1 MCISH
6 SYGNLLSR
14 RLILQLGQ
22 QTEGEGEGSSRTLA
36 GGHVAIDG
44 AELTRIGGT
53 FECLLKAGIAGGTL
67 AAQDAQS
74 AQYQRSRTDGS
85 HAFAGSVLLEQGL
98 AHTLMIVQ
106 VRSPRH
112 AARQHQQVGIAEV
125 AVGKLLVGLNA
136 HTMSCFNNLRVL
148 DYTHGNYFNTSATQH
163 VDGNQCFDI
172 LEAVGQENINFCHNR
187 IVVLYLVISVVSH
200 HVLSGDD
207 SVAKI
212 QKKSKIKAE
221 SSSISLF
228 LCNFATKNCIF
239 IKLVMTLLRPS
250 LLQQL
255 NPDTKYSAMQI
266 FRWLW
271 KVWKGNR
278 LQATLNACIGLTGV
292 GFSLTMVWAMKRAI
306 DTATGA
312 REGSI
317 YSAVAVMAVITL
329 CEFAVGISRVWV
341 KNILGVRARNRMQQ
355 LTLARLLRSEW
366 RGREAM
372 HSGDVINRLET
383 DVNKV
388 VNFLTETLPST
399 LSTIALF
406 IGAFVYL
413 SQMDGWLAVVTVSI
427 LPVFILLSRFYVAK
441 MRQLNRKVRESDS
454 FIQSL
459 LTDTMHQRM
468 LIKTME
474 ADGQMLDRLED
485 SQSELR
491 SRVKKRTAFSVV
503 SHLFLNTGFSLGY
516 FVAFLWGLVRL
527 HDGTITF
534 GAMTAFLQLV
544 YRIQGPARDLT
555 RLAPAF
561 VSVFTSAE
569 RLMELEEIPEE
580 QQGEN
585 VLMEAPC
592 GVRFTDVSYRYTPT
606 QCPTVVHANYDFTPG
621 SCTAILGETGAG
633 KTTLIRL
640 LLALIRP
647 QEGEITIYS
656 GKLRVESGEFAT
668 AIGESCGAVAN
679 SPLSTLHSPLSPLH
693 RCNFV
698 YVPQGNTLLS
708 GTLRDNLKI
717 GAPDATDEQMYEALR
732 RACADFVS
740 ELPDGL
746 DTRFAE
752 QGGGLSE
759 GQAQRIAIAR
769 ALLRPGSII
778 LLDEA
783 TSALDAETERQLLDN
798 ILRDKRKT
806 VIFVTHRQAVVDYCD
821 RVIRIG

>member
-1 MCISH
+1 M
-6 SYGNLLSR
+6 
-14 RLILQLGQ
+14 
-22 QTEGEGEGSSRTLA
+22 SSQRT
-36 GGHVAIDG
+36 
-44 AELTRIGGT
+44 
-53 FECLLKAGIAGGTL
+53 
-67 AAQDAQS
+67 S
-74 AQYQRSRTDGS
+74 
-85 HAFAGSVLLEQGL
+85 
-98 AHTLMIVQ
+98 
-106 VRSPRH
+106 
-112 AARQHQQVGIAEV
+112 
-125 AVGKLLVGLNA
+125 
-136 HTMSCFNNLRVL
+136 
-148 DYTHGNYFNTSATQH
+148 
-163 VDGNQCFDI
+163 
-172 LEAVGQENINFCHNR
+172 
-187 IVVLYLVISVVSH
+187 
-200 HVLSGDD
+200 
-207 SVAKI
+207 
-212 QKKSKIKAE
+212 
-221 SSSISLF
+221 
-228 LCNFATKNCIF
+228 F
-239 IKLVMTLLRPS
+239 IHW
-250 LLQQL
+250 L
-255 NPDTKYSAMQI
+255 NPESKYSALQI

-271 KVWKGNR
+271 KVWKGHR

-306 DTATGA
+306 DTATGV
-312 REGSI
+312 REGSV
-317 YSAVAVMAVITL
+317 YTAVGVMAAITL

-341 KNILGVRARNRMQQ
+341 KNILGVKARNRMQQ

-383 DVNKV
+383 DVNRV
-388 VNFLTETLPST
+388 VEFLTETMPST
-399 LSTIALF
+399 LSTVALF

-413 SQMDGWLAVVTVSI
+413 LQMDEWLAIITVGI
-427 LPVFILLSRFYVAK
+427 LPLFILVSRFYVAK
-441 MRQLNRKVRESDS
+441 MRQLSRKVRESDS

-459 LTDTMHQRM
+459 LTETMHHRM

-485 SQSELR
+485 TQSELR
-491 SRVKKRTAFSVV
+491 ERVKKRTAFSVA

-516 FVAFLWGLVRL
+516 LIAFLWGLIRL
-527 HDGTITF
+527 HAGTITF

-561 VSVFTSAE
+561 VSVLTSAE

-580 QQGEN
+580 QQGEAI
-585 VLMEAPC
+585 MMAAPC
-592 GVRFTDVSYRYTPT
+592 GVRFTDVSYRYTP
-606 QCPTVVHANYDFTPG
+606 QQRPTVVHANYDFTPG

-656 GKLRVESGEFAT
+656 GEGGGDRECRVESVEFAT
-668 AIGESCGAVAN
+668 AVEEANGAVAN
-679 SPLSTLHSPLSPLH
+679 SPLSTLHSPLSSLH

-708 GTLRDNLKI
+708 GTLRDNLRI
-717 GAPDATDEQMYEALR
+717 GAPDATDAQMHEALR
-732 RACADFVS
+732 LACADFVS

-746 DTRFAE
+746 DTKFAE

-783 TSALDAETERQLLDN
+783 TSALDADTERQLLDN
-798 ILRDKRKT
+798 ILRDQRKT
-806 VIFVTHRQAVVDYCD
+806 VIFVTHRQAVIEYCD
-821 RVIRIG
+821 RVIRID